1 MKDTNKKSGIF
12 KRMRTR
18 IIALLGALGVAT
30 AGGHALLNNGSD
42 NVQDTKT
49 KIEST
54 NTGKTTRDPF
64 KEGINFDTTI
74 VDKILVEYNANLP
87 EEEKIT
93 EDDLGIILQEEVG
106 NGHVIKDVAEDGEVS
121 YIENYYKTAKDLEEG
136 QEFMEDNAISNM
148 EIYTLVDNSKENTLA
163 GVIEIGDEYH
173 EIEVQSIEKN
183 GKEYLKDD
191 ETYVGIP
198 ENVKTKDV
206 YKNFENYY
214 NKRLN
219 KLENQKYAE
228 NVKEK
233 TDDEL
238 EY

>member
-93 EDDLGIILQEEVG
+93 EDDLGIVLQENMG
-106 NGHVIKDVAEDGEVS
+106 DGHVIKDVSEDGEVS
-121 YIENYYKTAKDLEEG
+121 YIENHYKGLTGIEEN
-136 QEFMEDNAISNM
+136 QEWVSGE
-148 EIYTLVDNSKENTLA
+148 EVDSILSLFDKNSKNTIA
-163 GVIEIGDEYH
+163 GICEIDEEYH
-173 EIEVQSIEKN
+173 EIDLERLMVGN
-183 GKEYLKDD
+183 TEYIKD
-191 ETYVGIP
+191 EQTYVGIP
-198 ENVKTKDV
+198 KDVDIKDV

-214 NKRLN
+214 KKRLN
-219 KLENQKYAE
+219 KLENQKHAE

-233 TDDEL
+233 TDDER
-238 EY
+238 EH